1 MNIKFKLI
9 STVTGLSLIIIAMFC
24 ATWYVTSKQKND
36 SLVIN
41 LAGRQRMLTQ
51 KLAKE
56 LLQFQLVRERTGRA
70 DTRLAEQ
77 VRATAGLFDKTLNA
91 LISSGK
97 VPLSTKTVENEEIFL
112 PAAKGKA
119 LEQLKRVAK
128 QWHDSKECISQVLSG
143 RQPVEQ
149 ALDTI
154 LQNSVSLLDKMN
166 SAVTTMQRNA
176 EKSVRFLITVQAV
189 LVAVGVGAI
198 LFALITV
205 RSIGVRL
212 EKIRSFTEVFGNGNL
227 TAKAGIS
234 GSDELGQIGTS
245 LENMAKN
252 LRLIIHKISENAKSL
267 DSSSKDLFTI
277 STHVSSE
284 TDEVSQRSSEVAS
297 AAGEMSSNMN
307 TVAAAV
313 EETSTNVSI
322 MAEAVKE
329 MTATFNRITKN
340 TENARQITEKAV
352 SQSQHASDRV
362 NELGTAAS
370 EIDKVTETITE
381 ISEQTNLLALN
392 ATIEAAR
399 AGEAGK
405 GFAVVANEIKELAKQ
420 TAEATKDIRIKIE
433 SIQTSTDVTVTEIGE
448 IARIVK
454 EVNEIVGGIATALE
468 EQTATTHEITENIVQ
483 ASEGIQEVTE
493 NVAHSSQTANEVAE
507 AIEDVNGKAA
517 TISNESSRLSTNAEQ
532 LKKLARQLDDLVR
545 KFTT

>member
-1 MNIKFKLI
+1 MNIKLKLI
-9 STVTGLSLIIIAMFC
+9 STVLGLSCIIVCMFL

-51 KLAKE
+51 KMAKE
-56 LLQFQLVRERTGRA
+56 LLQFQLAREKTGKIDR
-70 DTRLAEQ
+70 RLAEQ
-77 VRATAGLFDKTLNA
+77 VENTTTIFDKTLNA
-91 LISSGK
+91 LIHSGQAPLTLDAQSSK
-97 VPLSTKTVENEEIFL
+97 YVTL
-112 PAAKGKA
+112 PAATSNA
-119 LEQLKRVAK
+119 LEQLKVVAQ
-128 QWHDSKECISQVLSG
+128 QWESCKGRINTVLTSE
-143 RQPVEQ
+143 QPVD
-149 ALDTI
+149 AILDTI
-154 LQNSVSLLDKMN
+154 IKGNMDLLKKMN
-166 SAVTTMQRNA
+166 EAVTIMQENA
-176 EKSVRFLITVQAV
+176 EGSVRLLITIQVV
-189 LVAVGVGAI
+189 LVIFGLAAI
-198 LFALITV
+198 AFALSTV
-205 RSIGVRL
+205 QSIGSRL
-212 EKIRSFTEVFGNGNL
+212 EKIRSFTETFGNGNL
-227 TAKAGIS
+227 TAVANIS
-234 GSDELGQIGTS
+234 GTDELGQIGTS
-245 LENMAKN
+245 LDSMARN
-252 LRLIIHKISENAKSL
+252 LRKIIQHISDNAGDL
-267 DSSSKDLFTI
+267 DTSSRELFAI

-284 TDEVSQRSSEVAS
+284 TEKVSDRSHAVAE

-329 MTATFNRITKN
+329 MTVTFNTITQD
-340 TENARQITEKAV
+340 TENARNITENAV
-352 SQSQHASDRV
+352 SQSQRASTRV

-420 TAEATKDIRIKIE
+420 TAEATKDIRQKIE
-433 SIQTSTDVTVTEIGE
+433 SIQSSTKVTVTEIRE
-448 IARIVK
+448 IAETVK

-493 NVAHSSQTANEVAE
+493 NVAQSSLVSNEVAT
-507 AIEDVNGKAA
+507 AIVEVNSKASA
-517 TISNESSRLSTNAEQ
+517 INDESSKLASNAEQ
-532 LKKLARQLDDLVR
+532 LKDLAKALDNLVR
-545 KFTT
+545 KFKV